1 MRRGWV
7 DTQSRAKGGS
17 DPLPASTTTSSSERS
32 LLLVA
37 ARSAPSCCQPGRLEA
52 ENLSEEEMRTPQEEE
67 EGEKGEGDLR
77 REEMEKAR
85 RGRTTKARGLTA
97 ADTTW

>member
-1 MRRGWV
+1 
-7 DTQSRAKGGS
+7 
-17 DPLPASTTTSSSERS
+17 
-32 LLLVA
+32 
-37 ARSAPSCCQPGRLEA
+37 
-52 ENLSEEEMRTPQEEE
+52 MRTPHEEE